1 MNELYFLL
9 GAYALA
15 GTGISVAVM
24 RQSHTGRDFFLG
36 GGINWVLLAM
46 TYAATTF
53 SAFMMVGLVGL
64 SFVGGVGAL
73 LFELV
78 YVGATILF
86 LLTYGRRIW
95 EKAQREQLVSP
106 MELFKENYGPT
117 TVRAASVISLFALV
131 PYTAVQ
137 VIGLAVILEG
147 FGITYGAGVIFA
159 VAIIGIWALLG
170 GLRGVAL
177 TDALQGIFMLG
188 MAVAAMVWTSQTF
201 QGFELSTFPNQLWTP
216 RFFLN
221 LTLPWAFFALTNP
234 QVLQRVFLLKDPGDL
249 KKMVILFA
257 IFGILYTL
265 LTTGIGFAAR
275 FGAET
280 GQFVDPGSRDGV
292 IVALMGRMARTLA
305 LPLALSIVFASVSTA
320 NSILLTLA
328 SMFTSSDKRPTR
340 GRLLILVLTVVV
352 GFFALLRPD
361 ELVELSVASSRV
373 LMVFL
378 PLLFGVFHLKQTG
391 PRGGLIT
398 LIGGTV
404 LALAIGRFFP
414 QDSSIIT
421 FVTVGVLFALGTL
434 WDRKVSSRSV
444 G

>member
-24 RQSHTGRDFFLG
+24 RRAHTGREFFLG
-36 GGINWVLLAM
+36 GGISWVMLAM

-64 SFVGGVGAL
+64 SYVGGIGAL
-73 LFELV
+73 FFELV
-78 YVGATILF
+78 YVASTVIL
-86 LLTYGRRIW
+86 LLVYGRRIW

-117 TVRAASVISLFALV
+117 TVRAASIISLFALV

-137 VIGLAVILEG
+137 VIGLAVILESY
-147 FGITYGAGVIFA
+147 GITYGAGVIFA

-177 TDALQGIFMLG
+177 TDAVQGVFMLG
-188 MAVAAMVWTSQTF
+188 MAIAAMFWTFNSF
-201 QGFELSTFPNQLWTP
+201 QGFEVSTFPNQLWTP

-234 QVLQRVFLLKDPGDL
+234 QVLQRVFLLKHPGEL

-257 IFGILYTL
+257 TFGVLYTL

-275 FGAET
+275 FGTEA
-280 GQFVDPGSRDGV
+280 GQFADPGSRDGV
-292 IVALMGRMARTLA
+292 IVALMGQMARVLA

-328 SMFTSSDKRPTR
+328 SMFTPADKRPTQ
-340 GRLLILVLTVVV
+340 GRILILVLTVVV
-352 GFFALLRPD
+352 GFFALLRPN

-373 LMVFL
+373 LMVYL
-378 PLLFGVFHLKQTG
+378 PLLFGVFHLKKTG
-391 PRGGLIT
+391 PRGGLLT
-398 LIGGTV
+398 LVGGTI
-404 LALAIGRFFP
+404 LALVIGRVFP

-434 WDRKVSSRSV
+434 WDRKASS
-444 G
+444 